1 MSGVKRPHGP
11 ARSLLTAVG
20 LAGLASVSSGVV
32 ARYLPVAN
40 RFVLFA
46 AALLPYLTLTGP
58 VSAAALALARRP
70 RLAGGA
76 GIIAAAAVA
85 TQATRYRTAPDSPG
99 RELRLMT
106 ANLFIG
112 RADCDALVDAARQ
125 AGADVLTVQEFTPEA
140 HTRLSAAGIDMLFP
154 YRAVDPRPGGA
165 GTGVWSRYP
174 IMATRSISGYLMP
187 LLATK
192 IDVPDAD
199 SPPVV
204 VSVHLRNPRRIHGY
218 RHDIGRLPDTLRD
231 MDTWAGDGS
240 VMLAGDFNSTLDMH
254 PFRAL
259 LRGGYRDAA
268 EQAGAG
274 GMPTFP
280 SACALFAIDHVLL
293 RRCTAVDAYSV
304 RVPDTDHR
312 AVVTTIRLPAAPR
325 TVTPR

>member
-1 MSGVKRPHGP
+1 MGRPGPGRPCTHQGRSDSHSFADPIRTTGCRTGGGRDDQPRRGGETVHQPEDGGQQPRPDLQKTRHQLTRRARKDHQRRLKVSAGTVSGVKRPHGP

-154 YRAVDPRPGGA
+154 YRAVDP
-165 GTGVWSRYP
+165 
-174 IMATRSISGYLMP
+174 
-187 LLATK
+187 
-192 IDVPDAD
+192 
-199 SPPVV
+199 
-204 VSVHLRNPRRIHGY
+204 
-218 RHDIGRLPDTLRD
+218 
-231 MDTWAGDGS
+231 
-240 VMLAGDFNSTLDMH
+240 
-254 PFRAL
+254 
-259 LRGGYRDAA
+259 
-268 EQAGAG
+268 
-274 GMPTFP
+274 
-280 SACALFAIDHVLL
+280 
-293 RRCTAVDAYSV
+293 
-304 RVPDTDHR
+304 
-312 AVVTTIRLPAAPR
+312 
-325 TVTPR
+325 